1 MVPEEA
7 VVNSCQAPMKRGQ
20 TMAGIGL
27 GTEGDNSM
35 VVFPTA
41 ESAISAWDHD
51 RRGCVADGLHG
62 LPRKRLPKS
71 WRLSSS
77 SSSADAST

>member
-27 GTEGDNSM
+27 GAEGDNSM

-51 RRGCVADGLHG
+51 RRGCVADAFMAYHENGCTNHG
-62 LPRKRLPKS
+62 G
-71 WRLSSS
+71 
-77 SSSADAST
+77 